1 MCCSPNSS
9 NRRSMKSDHGTRCV
23 CVLWG
28 GATQLRSGPVCCAI
42 VAHHR
47 RSSHQ
52 RVRPVTP
59 AMLAPPLPHTTRV
72 VGSRSRSG
80 VLRVRVLG
88 GCAFFGVLG
97 PTARGLQDA
106 GLGRGSHSA
115 PVGCVSYLLGTQIK
129 IRVSR
134 TITTCAM
141 NAKHCEWPT
150 MAIRER
156 SDTKAMTIPLWPLE
170 RVPSPVAPAL
180 TFLASELKSM
190 LMTEVVRGVMALRGR
205 TRSLSLGD
213 SCPRR

>member
-1 MCCSPNSS
+1 
-9 NRRSMKSDHGTRCV
+9 MKSDHGTRGV
-23 CVLWG
+23 CSVLWG
-28 GATQLRSGPVCCAI
+28 YATAVWTGVLCNSCT
-42 VAHHR
+42 
-47 RSSHQ
+47 SSSCFPSA
-52 RVRPVTP
+52 RTSSNARD
-59 AMLAPPLPHTTRV
+59 ARPPLPHTTRM

-97 PTARGLQDA
+97 PTARGLQGA
-106 GLGRGSHSA
+106 GLGRGSRSA

-156 SDTKAMTIPLWPLE
+156 SDTKAMTIP
-170 RVPSPVAPAL
+170 RAS
-180 TFLASELKSM
+180 LASGTRAEP
-190 LMTEVVRGVMALRGR
+190 RR
-205 TRSLSLGD
+205 TRAHIFGIRAQIDADDRSRTWRHGPSRPHTLSLS
-213 SCPRR
+213 RR